1 MDRNAPS
8 PEARPPLAS
17 RSAPAEHL
25 RLRLQRDLELLR
37 RAWKH
42 PRIPWHLRLLCGLLL
57 AYALSPIDL
66 IPDFIP
72 ILGQLD
78 DLVILPLGLALCL
91 YLLPKELK
99 EDERA

>member
-1 MDRNAPS
+1 MNQAPS
-8 PEARPPLAS
+8 PQATPPFAS
-17 RSAPAEHL
+17 RSASAERL
-25 RLRLQRDLELLR
+25 RLRLQRDLERLR

-42 PRIPWHLRLLCGLLL
+42 PCTPWHVRLLCGLLL

-72 ILGQLD
+72 ILGHLD

-99 EDERA
+99 EDESA